1 MNKTLGILISLLILF
16 LGGCATTKVQSVWM
30 DQEYKSEKINSFFV
44 IGVSRNDQSSRRI
57 FEDEFVTQLKK
68 RNVDAQASY
77 RVISSEELLDE
88 QTVAQKVKL
97 AGVDAVLATRIVET
111 RKGKYYMP
119 PQYDY
124 YPRYYGGWHGYYS
137 RMYPVT
143 PGYSVEYETIV
154 LETTIFDTKSN
165 KLIWS
170 ARSDA
175 WAEASISKLINE
187 FVGNILKKLAEDK
200 LID

>member
-1 MNKTLGILISLLILF
+1 MKKTLGIFISLFILF
-16 LGGCATTKVQSVWM
+16 LGGCATTQVQSVWM
-30 DQEYKSEKINSFFV
+30 DQEYKGEKIDNVFV

-57 FEDEFVTQLKK
+57 FEDEFVAQLKK

-88 QTVAQKVKL
+88 QIVAQKVKL
-97 AGVDAVLATRIVET
+97 AGVDAVLATRIVEI
-111 RKGKYYMP
+111 RKGKHYMP
-119 PQYDY
+119 PRYDY
-124 YPRYYGGWHGYYS
+124 HPGYYGGWHGYYS

-143 PGYSVEYETIV
+143 PGYTVEYETIV
-154 LETTIFDTKSN
+154 LETTLFDTKSN

-175 WAEASISKLINE
+175 RAEASISKLINE
-187 FVGNILKKLAEDK
+187 FVGNIIKKLAEDK
-200 LID
+200 LIN